1 MASKSAVAQDHR
13 KFTLRNHI
21 AINSNAVQVDE
32 RLNGDGAGIA
42 LGINEPIL
50 GFVMLGVFGSVWIL
64 YSLSAKSLGGQE
76 EEDGLSL

>member
-1 MASKSAVAQDHR
+1 M
-13 KFTLRNHI
+13 
-21 AINSNAVQVDE
+21 QVDE